1 MDGAANTIMT
11 LRHLTIFLVVCDE
24 KNMTAAAE
32 KLHIAQPSV
41 SQAISEL
48 ERHYNLKLFE
58 RLGRKLFITVA
69 GQKLLSYAR
78 HILNLS
84 NEAETAMQEIFE
96 KGIIRV
102 GASVT
107 IGTCIFHRL
116 IGDFIQNNAH
126 TKIAPSVNNTRIIE
140 NMLLLDQTDIGLIEG
155 NVHSQFLVVQP
166 FMKDELALVTAPGHP
181 FAAKGK
187 IAAAELN
194 HAEFLVREEGSGTR
208 ELFTSVMASHGI
220 SWQTGGVYNSAEAI
234 KDAVAA
240 GLAITVISKMSVQ
253 KEIARNELAIVTIDD
268 LKFRRQFS
276 LAYHKNKFIT
286 PSLAKFIQH
295 TLHFA

>member
-1 MDGAANTIMT
+1 MNGAATVIMT

-48 ERHYNLKLFE
+48 ERHYNMKLFE

-84 NEAETAMQEIFE
+84 NEAEAAMQEIFE
-96 KGIIRV
+96 KRIIRV

-116 IGDFIQNNAH
+116 IGNFIQDNAH

-140 NMLLLDQTDIGLIEG
+140 NMLLLDQVDIGLIEG
-155 NVHSQFLVVQP
+155 NVHSQLLVAQP
-166 FMKDELALVTAPGHP
+166 FMKDELVLVTAPGHP
-181 FAAKGK
+181 FAAAGK
-187 IAAAELN
+187 IAASELN

-220 SWQTGGVYNSAEAI
+220 SWQAGGVYNSAEAI

-253 KEIARNELAIVTIDD
+253 KEIARNELAIVNIEA
-268 LKFRRQFS
+268 LNFRRQFCIV
-276 LAYHKNKFIT
+276 YHKNKFIT
-286 PSLAKFIQH
+286 PVLSKFIQH
-295 TLHFA
+295 TLQYK

>member
-1 MDGAANTIMT
+1 MT

-84 NEAETAMQEIFE
+84 NEAEAAMQEIFE

-107 IGTCIFHRL
+107 IGTCILHRL
-116 IGDFIQNNAH
+116 IRDFVQNNAH
-126 TKIAPSVNNTRIIE
+126 TKIAPAVNNTRIIE

-155 NVHSQFLVVQP
+155 NVHSQLLVVQP
-166 FMKDELALVTAPGHP
+166 FMKDELVLVTAPGHP
-181 FAAKGK
+181 FAVRGK

-208 ELFTSVMASHGI
+208 ELFASVMASHGI

-234 KDAVAA
+234 KNAVAA

-253 KEIARNELAIVTIDD
+253 NEIARKELAIITIDD
-268 LKFRRQFS
+268 LSFRRQFS

-286 PSLAKFIQH
+286 PALAKFMQH
-295 TLHFA
+295 TLRFDQ